1 MLITLIGKIFLFFFE
16 GRRDNHKNKPRAR
29 SPLPL
34 PSRPGEFHPESL
46 TFLGGIVVWGSNT
59 STVKEAAREI
69 AATESKR
76 SALIEHINPRI
87 IS

>member
-1 MLITLIGKIFLFFFE
+1 VLITLIGKIFLFFFE

-46 TFLGGIVVWGSNT
+46 TNT

>member
-1 MLITLIGKIFLFFFE
+1 VLITLIGKIFLFFFE

-46 TFLGGIVVWGSNT
+46 TDPDVNLS
-59 STVKEAAREI
+59 SEALLYGVQTLAPL
-69 AATESKR
+69 KR
-76 SALIEHINPRI
+76 R
-87 IS
+87 